1 MLDSKFIT
9 VPNVD
14 TLNKISIS
22 NKSIVFITGTGQV
35 YTHGKYF
42 PNTDSL
48 SALDVATKTWV
59 GNNYLPLSGGTLSG
73 DLSFQKSQPKLLFYD
88 TADTSQTGQ
97 IEFAVLNSSL
107 PEVGIGWLI
116 GPTATAMNY
125 ETVSLTVFGD
135 MYSGGTSISTVSKVL
150 NANNYTSYA
159 PKLDGTGATGT
170 WPIGLQCNDGV
181 GIKFLGQNN
190 SSSVYGDIRY
200 TATSISGYTMHTTQ
214 AKALYIQSNG
224 YESPSDSDSGGI
236 DIDNDGATI
245 FGAGDSGSILR
256 VINEDSVSYGSMFL
270 VSKGGSGYFSGSLS
284 VGAQQLDYTG
294 ARLYVKGHA
303 RADRFFAL
311 SGGWNFLDGQ
321 KLWNG
326 GALNVD
332 DGTISDSYYPWVRQT
347 NTASS
352 KYFSMGVRDNRL
364 YIIGS
369 STSRTENG
377 YDYGWYFD
385 VSNGIAYG
393 NYDHANTAT
402 TATTATEASKVSFL
416 GTYNAES
423 NRNTLS
429 SGVYTYN
436 IGSSNSGAPASEQW
450 SVLAFGNGTGGSV
463 ELCGNWTNT
472 YGLYW
477 RSLRDVTDSWFSWKE
492 ILDSTTY
499 SKYALPLT
507 GGTLTGTLTATA
519 FYESSDIRMKSNIMD
534 IINSDRASEIQLK
547 QFNFN
552 NETKTKYGVIA
563 QDLIA
568 LGFNDLVSQ
577 RDDGMYS
584 VDYTSLL
591 VLKIQMLEKKVKQLE
606 QKLNEQ

>member
-1 MLDSKFIT
+1 
-9 VPNVD
+9 
-14 TLNKISIS
+14 
-22 NKSIVFITGTGQV
+22 
-35 YTHGKYF
+35 
-42 PNTDSL
+42 
-48 SALDVATKTWV
+48 
-59 GNNYLPLSGGTLSG
+59 
-73 DLSFQKSQPKLLFYD
+73 
-88 TADTSQTGQ
+88 
-97 IEFAVLNSSL
+97 
-107 PEVGIGWLI
+107 
-116 GPTATAMNY
+116 
-125 ETVSLTVFGD
+125 
-135 MYSGGTSISTVSKVL
+135 
-150 NANNYTSYA
+150 
-159 PKLDGTGATGT
+159 
-170 WPIGLQCNDGV
+170 
-181 GIKFLGQNN
+181 
-190 SSSVYGDIRY
+190 
-200 TATSISGYTMHTTQ
+200 MHTTQ

-224 YESPSDSDSGGI
+224 YEGPTDSGGI
-236 DIDNDGATI
+236 AIDNDGATI
-245 FGAGDSGSILR
+245 FGAGDEGSVLR
-256 VINEDSVSYGSMFL
+256 VINEDSVSSGSMFL

-294 ARLYVKGHA
+294 VKLYVKGHA

-311 SGGWNFLDGQ
+311 SGGWNFIDGQ
-321 KLWNG
+321 KLSNG

-332 DGTISDSYYPWVRQT
+332 DGTTSGSYYPWVRQT

-352 KYFSMGVRDNRL
+352 KCFSMGVYENRL

-423 NRNTLS
+423 NRDTLS

-436 IGSSNSGAPASEQW
+436 IGSSNSGAPASEYW